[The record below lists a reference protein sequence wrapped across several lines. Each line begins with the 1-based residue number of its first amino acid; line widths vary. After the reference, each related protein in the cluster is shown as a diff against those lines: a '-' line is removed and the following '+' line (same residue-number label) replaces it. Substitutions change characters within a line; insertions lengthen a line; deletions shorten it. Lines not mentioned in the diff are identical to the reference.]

1 MPVWMYVLGA
11 VVVFGIGVIGIGG
24 FGAGLGGRAQA
35 QNVTLEALSGDALVA
50 DDSLLLVDIRSPEEW
65 KQSGVVEGALLVTY
79 STPEAFLAAVE
90 PKLKPGQRIGLIC
103 RSGNRTS
110 RAAQQLAPVFT
121 GGIVD
126 VQGGMNRV
134 LGQGYRP
141 VKPTRAQGC
150 GSC

>member
-1 MPVWMYVLGA
+1 MSVWMYVLGA
-11 VVVFGIGVIGIGG
+11 VAILGVGVIGMASFGG
-24 FGAGLGGRAQA
+24 GAQA
-35 QNVTLEALSGDALVA
+35 QNVTIEAPSGEALAA
-50 DDSLLLVDIRSPEEW
+50 DDSLLLVDIRTPEEW

-79 STPEAFLAAVE
+79 STPEAFLQAVG

-110 RAAQQLAPVFT
+110 RAAQQIAPLFK
-121 GGIVD
+121 GAIVD

-141 VKPTRAQGC
+141 VKPTRALGC
-150 GSC
+150 ASC